1 MKKVFLVLFTLIL
14 TLTFI
19 GCGQQSG
26 ETEETLAEKSF
37 SGQIAAISDGVG
49 IVKLTSTDPL
59 YSEYPMVEIPLPQGE
74 ETDYV
79 PEIGDEIEVYYSTIS
94 QGSPPQVDA
103 VSSIVLKYRAQAV
116 PTVSIT
122 GHVAS
127 LADDQAVVT
136 VDRKDARNQD
146 FPLDTFTM
154 KFDPSAV
161 SLAVGDRIH
170 VFFEAEKYD
179 EAAEVK
185 EAHSVQILPPA
196 NWP

>member
-1 MKKVFLVLFTLIL
+1 MKQIFLVLFTLIL

-19 GCGQQSG
+19 GCGHQSG

-59 YSEYPMVEIPLPQGE
+59 YSEYPMIEIPLPQGE

-94 QGSPPQVDA
+94 QGPPPRVNA
-103 VSSIVLKYRAQAV
+103 VSNIVLKYRTKHTAGFFL
-116 PTVSIT
+116 T
-122 GHVAS
+122 GYVES

-154 KFDPSAV
+154 KFDPAAV

-179 EAAEVK
+179 EAAEVM